1 LSPGSH
7 PPIAAVLRSPGQAR
21 RAPARRSRLLP
32 VVAHLGAGLGARAGR
47 ARRRAHRVAPRARAG
62 LAARARAAPVPRLHG
77 PAGPLLRQVAAARA
91 ADPVPAR
98 GAVRARRG
106 RRAGAPC
113 APIVAEPVSPDEW
126 AREVRP
132 GSSSAGNRY
141 RWDKYPSLE
150 SRISAGG
157 ALDPS
162 ALKLETIE
170 NYERTLSP
178 ALIPFYESHGYCWVV
193 SGS

>member
-1 LSPGSH
+1 MLS
-7 PPIAAVLRSPGQAR
+7 
-21 RAPARRSRLLP
+21 RADTRNLTRAWML
-32 VVAHLGAGLGARAGR
+32 AH
-47 ARRRAHRVAPRARAG
+47 V
-62 LAARARAAPVPRLHG
+62 
-77 PAGPLLRQVAAARA
+77 PAG
-91 ADPVPAR
+91 
-98 GAVRARRG
+98 
-106 RRAGAPC
+106 

-193 SGS
+193 SGSTQSGRAFADPKALPLAIAYYRELARQGEVAYRSSPYARGAKPVGFGFDWSFNYYPLAYHRPGPVMTVYRLHGGRCRG